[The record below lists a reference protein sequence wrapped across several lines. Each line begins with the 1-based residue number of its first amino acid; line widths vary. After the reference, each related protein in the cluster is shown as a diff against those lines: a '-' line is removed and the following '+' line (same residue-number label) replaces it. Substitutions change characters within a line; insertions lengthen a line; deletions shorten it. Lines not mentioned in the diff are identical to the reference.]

1 MPSGRDLSASGSG
14 DCERGTDQD
23 DTYLTLTTVEAAV
36 TQRRYATAQRTPRM
50 GPAVWAEVGEGMA
63 ASTAAEVMPSART
76 QMSSGGQQNKSVR
89 VGPQRPPDVISGQS
103 VTRCSATRI
112 AFATIVRVGFTL
124 PLVGCKEESQ
134 TTTRLLPQSRP

>member
-1 MPSGRDLSASGSG
+1 MPSGRDLNASGSG

-63 ASTAAEVMPSART
+63 ASTAAEVMPSATTGAKTHIPAAGAARL
-76 QMSSGGQQNKSVR
+76 
-89 VGPQRPPDVISGQS
+89 PPV
-103 VTRCSATRI
+103 
-112 AFATIVRVGFTL
+112 
-124 PLVGCKEESQ
+124 
-134 TTTRLLPQSRP
+134 

>member
-76 QMSSGGQQNKSVR
+76 GRRPISRLR
-89 VGPQRPPDVISGQS
+89 VLRAYPRCDQKTAIQFAADQRGCRPPG
-103 VTRCSATRI
+103 R
-112 AFATIVRVGFTL
+112 
-124 PLVGCKEESQ
+124 
-134 TTTRLLPQSRP
+134 